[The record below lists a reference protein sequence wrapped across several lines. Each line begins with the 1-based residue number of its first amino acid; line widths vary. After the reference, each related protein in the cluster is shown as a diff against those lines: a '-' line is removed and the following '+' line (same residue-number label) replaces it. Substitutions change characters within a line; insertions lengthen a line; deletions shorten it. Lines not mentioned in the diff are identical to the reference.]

1 MKKIIYFIFLIFI
14 GYSRVLLSQEK
25 SNQIETINGKTYY
38 IHSVKKGESLYGIS
52 KTYGVDIEAIY
63 NENPSVKNNGLKAGQ
78 KILIPLKKTET
89 EKKESVTN
97 VPSTSNIS
105 LDTLH
110 FKYHKVVKGQTIY
123 SICKMYAITQEYFF
137 ELNPDKKLGIKE
149 NDFVIVGKKENTIPP
164 HLNIQEIKSAISE
177 EITSFKPQYLKKTKY
192 NVLLILPF
200 NASKVDE
207 WLIEDF
213 VKNQQAFPSMS
224 SMMIDFFQGIL
235 YAADSLKSDSFQ
247 VNITPL
253 DITEQDSLKFVQC
266 LSTQEYKQADIV
278 IGPVYSSLIK
288 TEQSLNKETKLHIIP
303 FISLNKFLFNHPEY
317 SKTTP
322 SVYVDLQ
329 ALAQF
334 VFDSLRTTTS
344 KVFLLYSNSNGDKD
358 YSKEFKQYYDQLILK
373 HNLKDTIQSIRSI
386 SDLKRNIKEKERY
399 TVVFLTNNQVLAT
412 DYITQLSIINKTSP
426 IRLCGFFKN
435 IQFDNLDL
443 EYFNQMNF
451 TFAYYQNLN
460 YKSLFPTFLLKYK
473 DTLKTDPSTFF
484 YEGLQI
490 GLYYFNIL
498 KTQGLS
504 GFYELDKYPLK
515 DSNIFM
521 PFQFY
526 RPDESTGFQNN
537 GEYIF
542 TIYDRKIQRV
552 R

>member
-1 MKKIIYFIFLIFI
+1 MKKKLCFIFLIYI
-14 GYSRVLLSQEK
+14 GCYHILLSQEK

-52 KTYGVDIEAIY
+52 KTYNVDIETIF
-63 NENPSVKNNGLKAGQ
+63 NENPSVKNSGLKAGQ
-78 KILIPLKKTET
+78 KILIPLIKTET
-89 EKKESVTN
+89 EKKESFTII
-97 VPSTSNIS
+97 PSASNTS

-110 FKYHKVVKGQTIY
+110 FRYHKVLKGQTVY
-123 SICKMYAITQEYFF
+123 SICKMYNITQDLFY
-137 ELNPDKKLGIKE
+137 ELNPDKKTGIKE
-149 NDFVIVGKKENTIPP
+149 NDYVIVGKKETTLPP
-164 HLNIQEIKSAISE
+164 NFNIQEIKNAISE
-177 EITSFKPQYLKKTKY
+177 KAQSFKPQYPKKTKY
-192 NVLLILPF
+192 NVLLMLPF

-207 WLIEDF
+207 MNVEDLI
-213 VKNQQAFPSMS
+213 KNQQSFPSMS
-224 SMMIDFFQGIL
+224 SMMVDFFQGIL
-235 YAADSLKSDSFQ
+235 YAADSLKTDSFQ
-247 VNITPL
+247 VHITPL
-253 DITEQDSLKFVQC
+253 DITEQDSSKLVQC
-266 LSTQEYKQADIV
+266 LATQEYKQADIV

-288 TEQSLNKETKLHIIP
+288 TEQSLSKEIKHHIIP

-322 SVYVDLQ
+322 SLYVDLQ

-334 VFDSLRTTTS
+334 VLDSLRPTS
-344 KVFLLYSNSNGDKD
+344 SNVFLLYTNSNGDKG
-358 YSKEFKQYYDQLILK
+358 YSKEFKQYYNQLILNK
-373 HNLKDTIQSIRSI
+373 NLKDTIQTIRSI
-386 SDLKRNIKEKERY
+386 SDLKRHIKEKERY
-399 TVVFLTNNQVLAT
+399 TVVFLTNNQVIAT

-443 EYFNQMNF
+443 EYLNQMNF

-460 YKSLFPTFLLKYK
+460 YKSLFPNFLNMYK
-473 DTLKTDPSTFF
+473 EAYKTDPSTFF

-504 GFYELDKYPLK
+504 GFYELDKCPLK
-515 DSNIFM
+515 DTNIFL

-526 RPDESTGFQNN
+526 RPDESTGFQNH
-537 GEYIF
+537 GEYIY

-552 R
+552 K